1 MSAEKAP
8 KINAEVIK
16 LSDLIKPGIK
26 IAKDATVEIDPEL
39 YTKTL
44 PEGLTKETVEQ
55 VNQHNSNFFAA
66 TTHAF
71 GHTAVDHMKK
81 HKDVEVLSASFPLLG
96 KDTWNVGIDRKKT
109 FPNPANPDQ
118 PIESYGVVSAK
129 LEINEARLKV
139 GQLKQVKLEL
149 GEAALKALA

>member
-1 MSAEKAP
+1 MSSEKTS
-8 KINAEVIK
+8 KISETNLK
-16 LSDLIKPGIK
+16 LSETIKSGIK
-26 IAKDATVEIDPEL
+26 ITKDHTVEIDPEA
-39 YTKTL
+39 YIKTL
-44 PEGLTKETVEQ
+44 PENLSKEIVEQ

-66 TTHAF
+66 SSHAF
-71 GHTAVDHMKK
+71 GHTAVDHMAK

-96 KDTWNVGIDRKKT
+96 KDTWNVGVDRKKT

-118 PIESYGVVSAK
+118 PIESYGVISCK